1 MQMRRS
7 VFLVILILALVGP
20 RASAGEAARQ
30 TPVVP
35 PQEAATFNIG
45 VPAGDAYHPLSAV
58 VDAARGRAYVYHA
71 DSAERRPVISV
82 IDLADGQVLRV
93 IRLNAATAGGLGRL
107 LLPASGQLLLVDAE
121 RRELWSVDPDQ
132 GVLAPLLSDAQDAT
146 LSPDGRTLYI
156 TGPWG
161 LAAYG
166 LADLT
171 ARRAPMWEAAGQFDR
186 LAANKTQVVALN
198 HGDGPQRDLVALDAA
213 TGDETARATLPD
225 YPNTLVAG
233 PDGTWAV
240 TTTGE
245 KPLLHVLDAALEPT
259 HEVTIPYTDG
269 LSYDAP
275 RNRYLLAGFRSTAGG
290 GESVILGFAAHDLAP
305 DGERVWP
312 GISTPNQF
320 LSWGED
326 RLLGY
331 TRYGS
336 ARLDVLDADLKP
348 TGRMITG
355 VRAMDMVL
363 DDAAGRLYVADDH
376 DRVHVIGLPDG
387 QALGVWD
394 GGAPLALDAAN
405 KRLYVNLTDGVAAL
419 DDKGTVVARFPQRG
433 YPAPDPRRDLVYIV
447 ANGVTMYDRAGKK
460 LGTLASTFPEAG
472 GFVPNIY
479 AQAARVNP
487 ASGYLAVIVNNG
499 VPGSN
504 NGTFLRIYPPK
515 ADMPIVPPG
524 VVSFVTDIAFD
535 PSGNTYVTYSP
546 AKNMEAVQRLNRA
559 GREQRRLA
567 GRTGQ
572 IALDPAAGGVY
583 LLTEGLVTR
592 IDPQTLTPVEFWQ
605 GPDDLSRMV
614 FSPRRTAFYVYGSTP
629 TIRALPLADLAPVD
643 MAPRPGAPP
652 RNAML
657 ESLAVTS
664 DAQGAWL
671 IADYSNGL
679 YRTRDGR
686 RWEQLPVGTIEG
698 WGYVTVADKGVLF
711 WTSQGSSGADGVWR
725 STDAGNTWQFL
736 GDGLSDLRPYGS
748 VAADRADRAYIANR
762 TSGLLRWEP
771 ARERWEQ
778 MAWQPGTIN
787 DVGELKLAP
796 GGQQLF
802 HSAWETLRK
811 STDGGATWE
820 DLQPPARSG
829 NIIGFSGFYTVTE
842 TLFGMWG
849 DMSLALMRSTDG
861 GVSWSP
867 LDVGLDLSRDYYT
880 PDIVSAG
887 FDVYLLARPYAGDQ
901 SVLLRSTDNGDT
913 WQQAPAADAEG
924 VQRIAVA
931 PDGTLWA
938 GGSAGL
944 RALDPA
950 QVKWGAVARV
960 STAASGTPQPTA
972 APPATPTVAVR
983 SLPAS
988 TPTPPSPPTAA
999 ACTRTLAATDAVT
1012 AKAEPKLGC
1021 PVAAAQATDM
1031 ARQRF
1036 EQGQMLWRADD
1047 ASIYVLAADGTW
1059 QRFADS
1065 FREGQP
1071 ESDSKLTPPAGRL
1084 QPVRGFGKV
1093 RREQLGAAR
1102 AALGWATEAERG
1114 TPGSVQAWDGGLVI
1128 RVDAVTFILL
1138 ADGTWHM
1145 Q

>member
-1 MQMRRS
+1 MYMRRS
-7 VFLVILILALVGP
+7 VFLVIVILALVGP
-20 RASAGEAARQ
+20 QAWAGEAARQ
-30 TPVVP
+30 TPADP
-35 PQEAATFNIG
+35 PEQEAATFNIG
-45 VPAGDAYHPLSAV
+45 VPAGDAYQPLSAV
-58 VDAARGRAYVYHA
+58 VHTARDQAYVYHA

-82 IDLADGQVLRV
+82 VDLSDGEVLRV
-93 IRLNAATAGGLGRL
+93 IRLNAVTAGGLGRL
-107 LLPASGQLLLVDAE
+107 LLAESGQLLLVDAE
-121 RRELWSVDPDQ
+121 RRELWSVDPEQ
-132 GVLAPLLSDAQDAT
+132 RILAPLLSDIQDAA
-146 LSPDGRTLYI
+146 LSPDGSTLYI

-161 LAAYG
+161 LRAYG
-166 LADLT
+166 LADLM
-171 ARRAPMWEAAGQFDR
+171 ARRAAMWEVAGRFDR
-186 LAANKTQVVALN
+186 LAANAGQIVALS
-198 HGDGPQRDLVALDAA
+198 HGDGPQRDLLALDAA
-213 TGDETARATLPD
+213 TGEETARTTLPD

-233 PDGTWAV
+233 PDGIWAV

-245 KPLLHVLDAALEPT
+245 KPLLYLLDARLEQVRT
-259 HEVTIPYTDG
+259 AAIPYTDG

-275 RNRYLLAGFRSTAGG
+275 RDRYLLAGFRSTAGG
-290 GESVILGFAAHDLAP
+290 GENVILGLAAHDLAP
-305 DGERVWP
+305 AGERAWP
-312 GISTPNQF
+312 GLGTPNQF
-320 LSWGED
+320 LNWGED

-336 ARLDVLDADLKP
+336 ARLDVLGADLAP
-348 TGRMITG
+348 TGRIVTG
-355 VRAMDMVL
+355 VRAVGMVL

-387 QALGVWD
+387 EAIGVWE
-394 GGAPLALDAAN
+394 GGAPLALDATN
-405 KRLYVNLTDGVAAL
+405 KRLYVNLADGVAAL
-419 DDKGTVVARFPQRG
+419 SDKGAVVARFPERG

-447 ANGVTMYDRAGKK
+447 ANGVTMYNRAGKK
-460 LGTLASTFPEAG
+460 LGTLASTFPEPG

-487 ASGYLAVIVNNG
+487 VSGYLAVIVNNG

-515 ADMPIVPPG
+515 ADMPLAPPG

-535 PSGNTYVTYSP
+535 PSGNFYVTYSP

-605 GPDDLSRMV
+605 GPDDLSRIV
-614 FSPRRTAFYVYGSTP
+614 FSARRSAFYVYGSAP
-629 TIRALPLADLAPVD
+629 AIRAIPLGDLTPVD
-643 MAPRPGAPP
+643 MAPQPGAPP
-652 RNAML
+652 KDAIL
-657 ESLAVTS
+657 ESLAVTR
-664 DAQGAWL
+664 DAQGNWL

-686 RWEQLPVGTIEG
+686 RWEKLPVGTIEG
-698 WGYVTVADKGVLF
+698 WGNVTVADEGVLF

-736 GDGLSDLRPYGS
+736 GDGLSDLRPSGA
-748 VAADRADRAYIANR
+748 VTADGPDRAYIANR

-771 ARERWEQ
+771 VREQWDQ
-778 MAWQPGTIN
+778 MSWQPGTIN

-796 GGQQLF
+796 GGQELF

-820 DLQPPARSG
+820 KLEPPARSG
-829 NIIGFSGFYTVTE
+829 TIIGFSGFYTVTE

-849 DMSLALMRSTDG
+849 DMSLELMRSTDR
-861 GVSWSP
+861 GVSWAP
-867 LDVGLDLSRDYYT
+867 LDVGFDLSRDYYT

-887 FDVYLLARPYAGDQ
+887 FDIYLLARPYASDQ

-913 WQQAPAADAEG
+913 WEQAPAALAQG
-924 VQRIAVA
+924 LQRIAVA
-931 PDGTLWA
+931 PDGTLWV

-944 RALDPA
+944 QALDPA
-950 QVKWGAVARV
+950 QITWSAVAP
-960 STAASGTPQPTA
+960 SAAALSGTPEPAPTA
-972 APPATPTVAVR
+972 TPAP
-983 SLPAS
+983 SS
-988 TPTPPSPPTAA
+988 TPTPSNAA
-999 ACTRTLAATDAVT
+999 ACTRTLDAADAAT
-1012 AKAEPKLGC
+1012 AKAEPRLGC
-1021 PVAAAQATDM
+1021 PQAAAQTVGL

-1036 EQGQMLWRADD
+1036 ERGQMFWREDNAT
-1047 ASIYVLAADGTW
+1047 IYVLHADATW
-1059 QRFADS
+1059 QAFADA
-1065 FREGQP
+1065 FREGQA
-1071 ESDSKLTPPAGRL
+1071 ESDPKLTPPAGRL

-1093 RREQLGAAR
+1093 WREQMGAAG
-1102 AALGWATEAERG
+1102 ASIGWAMEAERG
-1114 TPGSVQAWDGGLVI
+1114 TPGSVQEWDGGLVI
-1128 RVDAVTFILL
+1128 RADAATFILL
-1138 ADGTWHM
+1138 DDGSWRT

>member
-1 MQMRRS
+1 MHMRRS
-7 VFLVILILALVGP
+7 VLLVIVVLALVGP
-20 RASAGEAARQ
+20 KAWAGEAARQ

-35 PQEAATFNIG
+35 PQEAETFNIG
-45 VPAGDAYHPLSAV
+45 VSAGDAYQPLSAV
-58 VDAARGRAYVYHA
+58 VDAAREQAYVYHA

-82 IDLADGQVLRV
+82 VNLADGEVTRV

-107 LLPASGQLLLVDAE
+107 LLAASGQLLLVDAE

-132 GVLAPLLSDAQDAT
+132 GVLDPLLSGAQDAA
-146 LSPDGRTLYI
+146 LSPDGNTLFI

-161 LAAYG
+161 LRAYG
-166 LADLT
+166 AADLT
-171 ARRAPMWEAAGQFDR
+171 ARRAPMWEVAGRFDR
-186 LAANKTQVVALN
+186 LSANAEVVVALN
-198 HGDGPQRDLVALDAA
+198 HGDGPQRDLVALESA
-213 TGDETARATLPD
+213 TGDETARTTLPD

-233 PDGTWAV
+233 PGGTWAV

-245 KPLLHVLDAALEPT
+245 KPLLYSLDADLQPVHTAA
-259 HEVTIPYTDG
+259 IPYTDG

-275 RNRYLLAGFRSTAGG
+275 RDRYLLAGFRSTEGG
-290 GESVILGFAAHDLAP
+290 GENVILGFAAYDLTPA
-305 DGERVWP
+305 GERAWP
-312 GISTPNQF
+312 GLGTPNQF
-320 LSWGED
+320 LNWDED

-336 ARLDVLDADLKP
+336 ARLDVLDADLAS
-348 TGRMITG
+348 TGRIVTG
-355 VRAMDMVL
+355 VRAVGMVL

-387 QALGVWD
+387 QNIGIWE
-394 GGAPLALDAAN
+394 GGAPVALDTAN
-405 KRLYVNLTDGVAAL
+405 KRLYVNLADGVAAL
-419 DDKGTVVARFPQRG
+419 NDKGAVVARFPERG
-433 YPAPDPRRDLVYIV
+433 YPAPDPRRDLVYI
-447 ANGVTMYDRAGKK
+447 ADNGVTMYDRAGKK
-460 LGTLASTFPEAG
+460 LGVLASTFPQPG
-472 GFVPNIY
+472 GFVPNVY

-487 ASGYLAVIVNNG
+487 VSGYLAVIVNNG

-515 ADMPIVPPG
+515 ADMPLVPPG

-535 PSGNTYVTYSP
+535 PSGNFYVTYSP

-614 FSPRRTAFYVYGSTP
+614 FSPRRSAFYVYGSAP
-629 TIRALPLADLAPVD
+629 AIRAIPLVDLTPVD
-643 MAPRPGAPP
+643 MAPQPGAPP
-652 RNAML
+652 KDAIL

-664 DAQGAWL
+664 DTQGVWL

-686 RWEQLPVGTIEG
+686 RWEKLPVGTLEG
-698 WGYVTVADKGVLF
+698 WGYVTVADEGVLF

-736 GDGLSDLRPYGS
+736 GDGLSDLRPSGS
-748 VAADRADRAYIANR
+748 VAAERADRAYITNR
-762 TSGLLRWEP
+762 TAGLLRWEP

-778 MAWQPGTIN
+778 MSWQPGTIN

-796 GGQQLF
+796 GGQELF

-811 STDGGATWE
+811 STDGGATWQE
-820 DLQPPARSG
+820 LEPPARSG

-849 DMSLALMRSTDG
+849 DMSLELMRSTDG
-861 GVSWSP
+861 GESWAP
-867 LDVGLDLSRDYYT
+867 LDVGFDLSRDYYT

-887 FDVYLLARPYAGDQ
+887 FDIYLLARPYASDQ
-901 SVLLRSTDNGDT
+901 SVLLHSTDNGDT
-913 WQQAPAADAEG
+913 WEQAPAVLAKG

-931 PDGTLWA
+931 PEGKLWA

-944 RALDPA
+944 QALDPA
-950 QVKWGAVARV
+950 QIKWGAVSRSSA
-960 STAASGTPQPTA
+960 TQSGTPAPAPTA
-972 APPATPTVAVR
+972 TPAPSNTPA
-983 SLPAS
+983 
-988 TPTPPSPPTAA
+988 PSIAA
-999 ACTRTLAATDAVT
+999 ACTRTLDAADAAT

-1021 PVAAAQATDM
+1021 PTAAAQTVGL

-1036 EQGQMLWRADD
+1036 ERGQMFWREDN
-1047 ASIYVLAADGTW
+1047 ASIYVLNADSTW
-1059 QRFADS
+1059 LAFADA

-1071 ESDSKLTPPAGRL
+1071 ESDPKLTPPGGRL

-1093 RREQLGAAR
+1093 WREELGATGASI
-1102 AALGWATEAERG
+1102 GWATEAERG
-1114 TPGSVQAWDGGLVI
+1114 TPGSVQDWDSGLVI
-1128 RVDAVTFILL
+1128 RADAATFILL
-1138 ADGTWHM
+1138 DDGSWRT